1 MEARLT
7 IKAVIRWEQLRGKSF
22 SLMDYSDKEDVNAL
36 LYTSTIVAKGEVY
49 TFDVFKKTLSN
60 RKLVREM
67 VLSLE
72 NRMSVLAQFQNKR
85 AGTDKI
91 NSDTTP
97 GMIGNIVSTLIMS
110 GLDATYA
117 LEEME
122 LCDLPMYIEAYE
134 RKRKEEMEASRLWT
148 FFTMLPHIDS
158 KKMKNGAMD
167 LITFPWEEVE
177 ATREAER
184 AINEDIDRFEQFMK
198 EGKKLINK

>member
-1 MEARLT
+1 
-7 IKAVIRWEQLRGKSF
+7 
-22 SLMDYSDKEDVNAL
+22 MDYSDKEDVNAL

-148 FFTMLPHIDS
+148 FS
-158 KKMKNGAMD
+158 
-167 LITFPWEEVE
+167 WEEVE
-177 ATREAER
+177 AAREAER

>member
-1 MEARLT
+1 
-7 IKAVIRWEQLRGKSF
+7 
-22 SLMDYSDKEDVNAL
+22 MDYSDKEDVNAL

-91 NSDTTP
+91 NSTP

-177 ATREAER
+177 AAREAER

>member
-1 MEARLT
+1 
-7 IKAVIRWEQLRGKSF
+7 
-22 SLMDYSDKEDVNAL
+22 MDYSDKEDVNAL

-148 FFTMLPHIDS
+148 FFTMLPHIPTS
-158 KKMKNGAMD
+158 AISSAPAC
-167 LITFPWEEVE
+167 LIPFPWEEVE
-177 ATREAER
+177 AAREAER

>member
-1 MEARLT
+1 
-7 IKAVIRWEQLRGKSF
+7 
-22 SLMDYSDKEDVNAL
+22 MDYSDKEDVNAL

-122 LCDLPMYIEAYE
+122 LCDLPMY
-134 RKRKEEMEASRLWT
+134 MEASRLWT

-177 ATREAER
+177 AAREAER

>member
-1 MEARLT
+1 
-7 IKAVIRWEQLRGKSF
+7 
-22 SLMDYSDKEDVNAL
+22 
-36 LYTSTIVAKGEVY
+36 
-49 TFDVFKKTLSN
+49 
-60 RKLVREM
+60 M

-158 KKMKNGAMD
+158 KKMKTG
-167 LITFPWEEVE
+167 LWT
-177 ATREAER
+177 
-184 AINEDIDRFEQFMK
+184 
-198 EGKKLINK
+198 

>member
-1 MEARLT
+1 
-7 IKAVIRWEQLRGKSF
+7 
-22 SLMDYSDKEDVNAL
+22 MDYSDKEDVNAL

-97 GMIGNIVSTLIMS
+97 GDDRQYRVNAYHVRSGCYICIG
-110 GLDATYA
+110 G
-117 LEEME
+117 
-122 LCDLPMYIEAYE
+122 
-134 RKRKEEMEASRLWT
+134 
-148 FFTMLPHIDS
+148 
-158 KKMKNGAMD
+158 NG
-167 LITFPWEEVE
+167 VV
-177 ATREAER
+177 
-184 AINEDIDRFEQFMK
+184 
-198 EGKKLINK
+198 